1 MRGYLSYGM
10 TQVRPTGIPTLESV
24 LRDLEETLAELEW
37 RATATYRT
45 VAERTKDLEA
55 ADAIR
60 NAIEA
65 LRCLQADEIPN

>member
-1 MRGYLSYGM
+1 M
-10 TQVRPTGIPTLESV
+10 TQVRTTGTPTLGSV

-65 LRCLQADEIPN
+65 LRARPESGFKQSRCEQIA

>member
-1 MRGYLSYGM
+1 
-10 TQVRPTGIPTLESV
+10 LESV
-24 LRDLEETLAELEW
+24 LWDLEETLAELEW
-37 RATATYRT
+37 RAIATDRT
-45 VAERTKDLEA
+45 VAERTKDLEV